1 MKGYLLLQGVY
12 LLRIIIASICGIVI
26 GYERQNRLKVAGVR
40 THLIV
45 CLASAVIMIVSKY
58 GFNDILNHSG
68 IALDPSRIA
77 AQIISGVS
85 FLGAGIIFVHKRE
98 ITGLTTAAG
107 IWATAAVGM
116 AIGAGMYLIGILVTV
131 FILLVQ
137 IIFHKQYRWI
147 PAVTGELIY
156 LEIKNDYEVVKKIRT
171 TIQAHNIDI
180 MNFKMTRNDD
190 IIVLELLVKIPVG
203 LSMEEMLT
211 LFDENNDIITIEI
224 K

>member
-1 MKGYLLLQGVY
+1 MKTYLLLQGVY

-45 CLASAVIMIVSKY
+45 CLASAMIMIVSKY
-58 GFNDILNHSG
+58 GFNDILYQSG

-85 FLGAGIIFVHKRE
+85 FIGAGIIFIHKRE

-116 AIGAGMYLIGILVTV
+116 AIGAGMYLLGILATIL
-131 FILLVQ
+131 ILLVQ

-147 PAVTGELIY
+147 PNITGELIY
-156 LEIKNDYEVVKKIRT
+156 LELKNKSTVIVKIQKMLKEHHISIKNFKVIRNENKI
-171 TIQAHNIDI
+171 I
-180 MNFKMTRNDD
+180 
-190 IIVLELLVKIPVG
+190 LELLVKLPAALPLEDLLI
-203 LSMEEMLT
+203 
-211 LFDENNDIITIEI
+211 LFDENDDIISIDI

>member
-1 MKGYLLLQGVY
+1 MKSYLLLQGVY

-45 CLASAVIMIVSKY
+45 CLASAMIMIVSKY
-58 GFNDILNHSG
+58 GFSDILNHNG

-116 AIGAGMYLIGILVTV
+116 AIGAGMYLIGILATV
-131 FILLVQ
+131 FILWVQ

-147 PAVTGELIY
+147 PSVTGELIY
-156 LEIKNDYEVVKKIRT
+156 LEIKKDYKAVKKVQRAMQDHHI
-171 TIQAHNIDI
+171 NI
-180 MNFKMTRNDD
+180 MNFKMIRDDD
-190 IIVLELLVKIPVG
+190 IIILELLVKIPAG

>member
-1 MKGYLLLQGVY
+1 MKAYLTLQGLY
-12 LLRIIIASICGIVI
+12 LIRIIIASICGIII

-45 CLASAVIMIVSKY
+45 CLASAMIMIVSKY
-58 GFNDILNHSG
+58 GFNDIINQSG

-85 FLGAGIIFVHKRE
+85 FIGAGIIFVHKRE

-116 AIGAGMYLIGILVTV
+116 AIGAGMYPIGILATML
-131 FILLVQ
+131 ILLVQ

-147 PAVTGELIY
+147 PVVTGELIC
-156 LEIKNDYEVVKKIRT
+156 LEVKNRANIINKIQKLMKEHHIR
-171 TIQAHNIDI
+171 IL
-180 MNFKMTRNDD
+180 NFKVNRDQD
-190 IIVLELLVKIPVG
+190 RIVLEILVKLPVS
-203 LSMEEMLT
+203 LPIEEMLT
-211 LFDENNDIITIEI
+211 LFDENDDIISIEV